1 MAEIFLILSTLPIYY
16 CFSLPRN
23 PKFSNFY
30 DQLYVGNG
38 YVGDGEIWWPSGPA
52 VTPEE
57 AFLEECDRADNGEDI
72 IYCGVV
78 RFSMFFKQSE
88 LHIFVNL
95 NLRRILTAL

>member
-30 DQLYVGNG
+30 NQLYVGNG

-52 VTPEE
+52 ITPEE
-57 AFLEECDRADNGEDI
+57 AFLEECDRVDNGEHI

-88 LHIFVNL
+88 FNISVNL
-95 NLRRILTAL
+95 NLRRNLTAL